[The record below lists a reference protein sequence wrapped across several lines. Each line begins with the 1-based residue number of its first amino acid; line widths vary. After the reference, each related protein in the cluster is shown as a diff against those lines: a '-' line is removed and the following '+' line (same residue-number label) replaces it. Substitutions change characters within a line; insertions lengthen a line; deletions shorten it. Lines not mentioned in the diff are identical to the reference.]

1 MRVEFNSPLSHS
13 NSNKLIRIDS
23 SDVQSHVPTESHTNS
38 YLGWTRIIA
47 ITELFRPLIYIENVA
62 SCSHLSNISYRH
74 VVMGIKCVWT
84 HRWPWKLSKS
94 NDWLY
99 IKHAQMEEE
108 FRFNYFIF
116 NKELKGWGAV
126 LIIANKPEP
135 TRSQLNGF
143 VVSHLP
149 DTQCRLCGC
158 YFNPP

>member
-1 MRVEFNSPLSHS
+1 
-13 NSNKLIRIDS
+13 
-23 SDVQSHVPTESHTNS
+23 
-38 YLGWTRIIA
+38 
-47 ITELFRPLIYIENVA
+47 
-62 SCSHLSNISYRH
+62 
-74 VVMGIKCVWT
+74 
-84 HRWPWKLSKS
+84 
-94 NDWLY
+94 
-99 IKHAQMEEE
+99 MEEE